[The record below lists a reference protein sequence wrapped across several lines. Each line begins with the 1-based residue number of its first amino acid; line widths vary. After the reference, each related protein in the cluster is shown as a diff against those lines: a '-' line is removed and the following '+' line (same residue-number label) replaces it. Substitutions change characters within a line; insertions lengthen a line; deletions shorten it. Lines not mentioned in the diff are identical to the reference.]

1 MANLAR
7 QEMYFGQFFSL
18 DELVESIEAV
28 SAGDVQSIAKTFF
41 NPGQIAV
48 TVLGKLEKFK
58 LERED
63 LAC

>member
-1 MANLAR
+1 
-7 QEMYFGQFFSL
+7 MYFRQFFSL
-18 DELVESIEAV
+18 DELVESIESV
-28 SAGDVQSIAKTFF
+28 SARDVQAIARSFF